1 MSRFSEVKQG
11 PPIEVF
17 ALNKAYLDDTFDK
30 KVNLGVG
37 GKKWFMWFSSFNIMK
52 NFYSC

>member
-1 MSRFSEVKQG
+1 MSVFEDVQQG

-17 ALNKAYLDDTFDK
+17 ALNKQYLDDAHHN

-37 GKKWFMWFSSFNIMK
+37 GKFSLN
-52 NFYSC
+52 